1 LALGLCSV
9 RAHALPPPG
18 AAISAS
24 SMPRWTEHAVIP
36 GERLAEIAK
45 RYGVAMDKLL
55 EWNDLDPK
63 KIALRVGQRLRI
75 WTTADVPSRR
85 YRAYKVRSGDSW
97 TSIAKRFHVDAD
109 KLRKV
114 WNAGHGE
121 LRAGERIDV
130 WVDGEPARDGDAAVA
145 KAATPAPAS
154 FDFDFGADANAAL
167 GVEQDD
173 GEDGDESDDEVDDS
187 EDATPAPRARSA
199 ATFVATV
206 RREPARTIETATRSA
221 DGDLPI
227 VTVPKTALS
236 VGRPSRGR
244 LPHGLQLPE
253 NRALYTIRNAAHSW
267 GASHMIEFLQR
278 GIATFRRVTGFDRQ
292 LLIADMS
299 HEGGG
304 RFNPHHSHMS
314 GRDVDI
320 QLPTKRGVKL
330 GVIPTQMGLVDW
342 DATWGLVKAMIA
354 TGEVKYIF
362 LSRSRQVE
370 LYRAAKRA
378 KASEDELARYLQYPH
393 HAPKA
398 IVRHSSGHVKHIHV
412 RFTCA
417 PYETQ
422 CSD

>member
-1 LALGLCSV
+1 
-9 RAHALPPPG
+9 
-18 AAISAS
+18 
-24 SMPRWTEHAVIP
+24 MPRWTEHAVIP

-45 RYGVAMDKLL
+45 RYGVEMAKLL

-63 KIALRVGQRLRI
+63 KIALRAGQRLRI
-75 WTTADVPSRR
+75 WTTTDVPTRR
-85 YRAYKVRSGDSW
+85 YRAYKVRTGDNW
-97 TSIAKRFHVDAD
+97 TTIAKRYHVDAD
-109 KLRKV
+109 KLRRV

-121 LRAGERIDV
+121 LRPGERIAV
-130 WVDGEPARDGDAAVA
+130 WVEGETARDGATA
-145 KAATPAPAS
+145 KGGAAS
-154 FDFDFGADANAAL
+154 FDFDFGADADAAL
-167 GVEQDD
+167 GIEQDD
-173 GEDGDESDDEVDDS
+173 GEAEDDLDDEVDDS
-187 EDATPAPRARSA
+187 DSAEVVAAPRARSA
-199 ATFVATV
+199 ATFVAAV
-206 RREPARTIETATRSA
+206 RRDPPKMIETERRA
-221 DGDLPI
+221 DDDLPI
-227 VTVPKTALS
+227 ITVPKTALS

-244 LPHGLQLPE
+244 LPHGLQMPE
-253 NRALYTIRNAAHSW
+253 NAALYTLRNLAHSW
-267 GASHMIEFLQR
+267 GASHMIEELQR
-278 GIATFRRVTGFDRQ
+278 GIALFRRATGFDRQ
-292 LLIADMS
+292 ILIADMS

-320 QLPTKRGVKL
+320 QLPTKKGVRL
-330 GVIPTQMGLVDW
+330 GIIPTQMNLVDW

-378 KASEDELARYLQYPH
+378 KASDSEIAECLQYPN

-412 RFTCA
+412 RFNCA
-417 PYETQ
+417 SYETQ